1 MLKNKLKFRL
11 FGEIMKR
18 LSKFCVLSIILI
30 ILSISV
36 VSASDVE
43 NDNIQSS
50 IDDIG
55 IQEMPIE
62 EVSTNEEIEDQSEG
76 SNFYQA
82 SNENEEDNLLVDE
95 TTNKD
100 SQINTLSAGSSGN
113 VYKVTP
119 STYSKYFKNGYV
131 DTTIV
136 KSGDIIDLSGN
147 FNKVNFTFTIP
158 CSITS
163 SSKNAYLN
171 NCVVQYLDINSSM
184 YSNVS
189 NLRFTVNI
197 EKHPCVYIVRSS
209 RVNVFNCNAY
219 STGANSNP
227 TLLVGSTYCNIHD
240 NVFETTFTGY
250 MNMSWKRAGILLGE
264 SHYNNIYN
272 NDVTI
277 KDSNGIYL
285 TTYGWEKSNY
295 NNIYNNTIR
304 SSAISEETAFLT
316 LQHGLTESILWE
328 ITIRQ

>member
-1 MLKNKLKFRL
+1 MYKNKFKFRL

-30 ILSISV
+30 ILSISA
-36 VSASDVE
+36 VSASEGD

-62 EVSTNEEIEDQSEG
+62 EVSSNEDMGDQS
-76 SNFYQA
+76 SLSDFNQA
-82 SNENEEDNLLVDE
+82 SENEENNLAVVDE
-95 TTNKD
+95 INND
-100 SQINTLSAGSSGN
+100 NSQNNVLSVGSSGN
-113 VYKVTP
+113 VHKVTP
-119 STYSKYFKNGYV
+119 SNYSNYFNNKGYV
-131 DTTIV
+131 NINIV
-136 KSGDIIDLSGN
+136 KSGDTIDLSGN

-163 SSKNAYLN
+163 SQKNAYLT
-171 NCVVQYLDINSSM
+171 NCVVQYLDIYSSA
-184 YSNVS
+184 YSDVS
-189 NLRFTVNI
+189 HLRFTVNI

-209 RVNVFNCNAY
+209 HVNVFNCNAY

-264 SHYNNIYN
+264 SHYNNIYS
-272 NDVTI
+272 NDVTV

-285 TTYGWEKSNY
+285 TTNK
-295 NNIYNNTIR
+295 
-304 SSAISEETAFLT
+304 
-316 LQHGLTESILWE
+316 
-328 ITIRQ
+328 